1 MPPAPPPR
9 ATRLATAAAAALLA
23 AGLLIPIQLKVSR
36 PMLLAERFVPGAGWV
51 EIAALLVYA
60 SAVAWLM
67 AAPASQPGIRRWIW
81 RLFSLVFFAQLLIGL
96 AGFERFL
103 MSGKLH
109 LPVPAMI
116 VAGPLF
122 RGHPSFM
129 VFLLLG
135 TLLAVG
141 PAWCS
146 HLCYLGAWD
155 DGFSTARRR
164 PTPLP
169 RWRRPIQLAVLLVV
183 AAVAWGLNRAGA
195 SPGLATALGV
205 AFGLIGVGVM
215 ATASRRSGA
224 MVHCLAWCPIGWLA
238 TSVGRISPFR
248 IRLGEGCD
256 GCAACTPACRYDA
269 LNEADLARRRPASS
283 CTLCGDCVGRCRGR
297 HIGYKLPGLGADT
310 SRAVFIALV
319 VALQAATLGVARI

>member
-1 MPPAPPPR
+1 MPLTDPSPAAR
-9 ATRLATAAAAALLA
+9 RATAAAAALLA
-23 AGLLIPIQLKVSR
+23 AGLLVPIQLKVSR
-36 PMLLAERFVPGAGWV
+36 PMLLAERFVPGAGWA
-51 EIAALLVYA
+51 EIGLLVLYA
-60 SAVAWLM
+60 AAVAWWM
-67 AAPASQPGIRRWIW
+67 AAPGAQPRVRRWIW

-96 AGFERFL
+96 AGFEHFL

-155 DGFSTARRR
+155 DALAGRRRR
-164 PTPLP
+164 PLPLP
-169 RWRRPIQLAVLLVV
+169 RWRRPLQLAVLGIV
-183 AAVAWGLNRAGA
+183 AAVAWGLHRAGA
-195 SPGLATALGV
+195 PVTLATGLGIT
-205 AFGLIGVGVM
+205 FGLIGIGVM
-215 ATASRRSGA
+215 VTGSRRTGA
-224 MVHCLAWCPIGWLA
+224 MVHCLSWCPIGWLA
-238 TSVGRISPFR
+238 TTVGRVSPFR
-248 IRLGEGCD
+248 IRLGDGCD

-269 LNEADLARRRPASS
+269 LNPADLARRRPASS

-297 HIGYKLPGLGADT
+297 HIGYWLPGLGQDAA
-310 SRAVFIALV
+310 RGVFIALA
-319 VALQAATLGVARI
+319 VALHAATLGVARI